1 MEHENPIEEVW
12 RARNQI
18 SAECGHDVD
27 RLFDRLRAREKEHAD
42 RVVEPSP
49 PGATTET
56 QAVLR
61 EEPPTYRPET
71 GSQGTTGAK
80 RDNPIEEVW
89 RIRDQLSA
97 EEGHDV
103 HRLFERLRREEQNY
117 ADRLVQP
124 PPRRAKP
131 DGTGHSS
138 LE

>member
-27 RLFDRLRAREKEHAD
+27 RLFERLRAREKQHVD
-42 RVVEPSP
+42 RVVEPP
-49 PGATTET
+49 PAGATNET
-56 QAVLR
+56 PAVLR

-71 GSQGTTGAK
+71 DSQGTAAAK

-89 RIRDQLSA
+89 RVRDQLSA

-103 HRLFERLRREEQNY
+103 HRLFERLRREEQKY

-124 PPRRAKP
+124 PPRHAK
-131 DGTGHSS
+131 DGGTEHSS
-138 LE
+138 PA